1 MEKKTT
7 LFSLYWDFV
16 KIGALTF
23 GGGYAMLPILQR
35 ECVDHHGWATKEE
48 LVDYYAISQCTPGI
62 IAVNTATFI
71 GSKHRGSLGA
81 AAATLG
87 VVTPS
92 LVIIL
97 LIASILDQFA
107 HYPAVIH
114 AFGGVYYRCPT
125 CVSSIRKSNVKGN
138 IAVIIA
144 VAAFLLVAI
153 LSLSPV
159 LIVIAAAVVGIVA
172 GRRQA

>member
-7 LFSLYWDFV
+7 LFSLYWAFV
-16 KIGALTF
+16 QIGALTF
-23 GGGYAMLPILQR
+23 GGGYAMLPMLER

-81 AAATLG
+81 ATATLG

-92 LVIIL
+92 L
-97 LIASILDQFA
+97 
-107 HYPAVIH
+107 
-114 AFGGVYYRCPT
+114 
-125 CVSSIRKSNVKGN
+125 VKGN